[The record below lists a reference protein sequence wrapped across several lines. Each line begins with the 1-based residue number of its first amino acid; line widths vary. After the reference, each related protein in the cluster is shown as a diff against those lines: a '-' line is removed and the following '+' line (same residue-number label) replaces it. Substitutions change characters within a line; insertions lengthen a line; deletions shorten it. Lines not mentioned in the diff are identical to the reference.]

1 MFSNIVQRLQT
12 LSPLT
17 SPVTS
22 PVMSRKKF
30 SKSPAHRRSLKEEFR
45 EVQSDPEDCGFGAD
59 VGIVKPR
66 TKRKIEKIKSRR
78 NGDQEVGVPM
88 LHTSKS
94 MVSLELP
101 RQIQGSK
108 SMGRID
114 GYKQVKIPLLLLL
127 MGTSW
132 ICQKVIIEKCTYS

>member
-45 EVQSDPEDCGFGAD
+45 EVQSDPEDCGFGGD
-59 VGIVKPR
+59 GGNMKPR
-66 TKRKIEKIKSRR
+66 SKRKIEKIKSRR
-78 NGDQEVGVPM
+78 NGDQEIGLPI

-101 RQIQGSK
+101 RQMQVSK
-108 SMGRID
+108 SMGRLD
-114 GYKQVKIPLLLLL
+114 GFKQVRTIA
-127 MGTSW
+127 
-132 ICQKVIIEKCTYS
+132 IIIIIIDSKYKDINTKGIDRLR